1 MIPENVT
8 IDGVTYKVTSIAQKA
23 FKNNKFLTSVSIGNQ
38 VTTIGKEAF
47 YNCKKLKTVTI
58 GKGVKNIE
66 KKTFYQCK
74 SLKTITIKTSKL
86 TKKTVGSKAFGKCNN
101 KVTVKVPAKKW
112 KAYKKLL
119 KEKGIGEAAKI
130 KK

>member
-1 MIPENVT
+1 M
-8 IDGVTYKVTSIAQKA
+8 TSVSPKA
-23 FKNNKFLTSVSIGNQ
+23 LKNNKYLTKVSIGNN
-38 VTTIGKEAF
+38 VITIGKEAF
-47 YNCKKLKTVTI
+47 LGCTKLKEVTI
-58 GKGVKNIE
+58 GKNVKNIG
-66 KKTFYQCK
+66 KKAFYQCK
-74 SLKTITIKTSKL
+74 SLKTVTIKTKKL

-119 KEKGIGEAAKI
+119 KEKGVNGEAKI